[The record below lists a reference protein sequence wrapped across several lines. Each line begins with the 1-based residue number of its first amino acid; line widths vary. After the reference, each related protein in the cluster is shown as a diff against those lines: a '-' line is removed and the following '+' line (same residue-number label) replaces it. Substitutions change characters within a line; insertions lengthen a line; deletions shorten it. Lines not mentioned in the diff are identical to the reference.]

1 MIFMDT
7 VSVIPLFK
15 IDDVYADMLK
25 NGLSS
30 RILIKTCGK
39 QLKSNL
45 NDVIRDRR

>member
-15 IDDVYADMLK
+15 IDDAYGDMLE
-25 NGLSS
+25 NDLSS

-39 QLKSNL
+39 QLKSNW
-45 NDVIRDRR
+45 NDVIRDGR